1 MCLAVP
7 LKIVEIDGLNAVGE
21 VEGLRRRMRLDFI
34 KEPKLGEYVIVH
46 AGFAIER
53 LPEQRRRELEYLR
66 KIYPS
71 LLITGPFSIVL
82 GFTGGLMALGDRL
95 KLRSMVVAD
104 KDDLTYIASEEA
116 AIRRMEPDAEN
127 IRMPAGG
134 EAVIIKLKE
143 GTF

>member
-1 MCLAVP
+1 
-7 LKIVEIDGLNAVGE
+7 
-21 VEGLRRRMRLDFI
+21 
-34 KEPKLGEYVIVH
+34 
-46 AGFAIER
+46 
-53 LPEQRRRELEYLR
+53 
-66 KIYPS
+66 
-71 LLITGPFSIVL
+71 
-82 GFTGGLMALGDRL
+82 MALGDRL

-116 AIRRMEPDAEN
+116 AIRRMEPDAKN

>member
-1 MCLAVP
+1 
-7 LKIVEIDGLNAVGE
+7 
-21 VEGLRRRMRLDFI
+21 
-34 KEPKLGEYVIVH
+34 
-46 AGFAIER
+46 
-53 LPEQRRRELEYLR
+53 
-66 KIYPS
+66 
-71 LLITGPFSIVL
+71 
-82 GFTGGLMALGDRL
+82 
-95 KLRSMVVAD
+95 MVVAD